1 MCVFSSPDT
10 LGRSLLLRVLLLGL
24 LHPAPT
30 TIDSP
35 MVVTLIARRNLRLI
49 FPLYVN

>member
-1 MCVFSSPDT
+1 
-10 LGRSLLLRVLLLGL
+10 LLLRVLLLGL